1 VTGIERTAMQASLP
15 DAAIETGDPNADPA
29 AFRRCL
35 GQFGTGVTVITAASG
50 DDLVGMT
57 ANSFSSVSLDPPL
70 VLWST
75 KRTSQSFAAF
85 QAATHFAVN
94 VLSHDQIALS
104 KHFGRSGGDKFS
116 DISWRAGIGGA
127 PLLDGTLCSFE
138 CRKAAEYPGGDHLI
152 VLGEVQRF
160 ARYERGA
167 LLFAQGRYCLA
178 ADFPDLAD
186 RPAAP
191 GQHAAGPMNEFM
203 TALMYRA
210 HGVLSAALDEGRHA
224 EGLTVLQSRLMAAI
238 ETLPGSTL
246 ESLLPELFLGRNA
259 AENTLDELVRMG
271 IVAVGPGGALTL
283 TQAGKERNHALLAR
297 ARSIEARELSDI
309 PQSEIAS
316 CRRVLSRLVERTQT
330 V

>member
-1 VTGIERTAMQASLP
+1 
-15 DAAIETGDPNADPA
+15 
-29 AFRRCL
+29 
-35 GQFGTGVTVITAASG
+35 
-50 DDLVGMT
+50 
-57 ANSFSSVSLDPPL
+57 
-70 VLWST
+70 
-75 KRTSQSFAAF
+75 
-85 QAATHFAVN
+85 
-94 VLSHDQIALS
+94 
-104 KHFGRSGGDKFS
+104 
-116 DISWRAGIGGA
+116 
-127 PLLDGTLCSFE
+127 
-138 CRKAAEYPGGDHLI
+138 
-152 VLGEVQRF
+152 VQRF

-186 RPAAP
+186 RPAGRPHAP
-191 GQHAAGPMNEFM
+191 SLNAQGLNAQGPMNEFM

-259 AENTLDELVRMG
+259 AENTVDELVRMG
-271 IVAVGPGGALTL
+271 IVDVGPGGALTL
-283 TQAGKERNHALLAR
+283 SQAGQDRNHALLAR

-316 CRRVLSRLVERTQT
+316 CRRVLSRLVERMQT

>member
-1 VTGIERTAMQASLP
+1 MPSMQPSQP
-15 DAAIETGDPNADPA
+15 DAAIETGDPSADPA

-35 GQFGTGVTVITAASG
+35 GQFGTGVTVITAGSG
-50 DDLVGMT
+50 DSLVGMT

-70 VLWST
+70 ILWST

-127 PLLDGTLCSFE
+127 PLLAGTLCSFE
-138 CRKAAEYPGGDHLI
+138 CRKSAEYPGGDHLI

-160 ARYERGA
+160 SRHERGA
-167 LLFAQGRYCLA
+167 LLFAQGRYCMA

-186 RPAAP
+186 RPAAAGRP
-191 GQHAAGPMNEFM
+191 RAAGPMNEFM

-210 HGVLSAALDEGRHA
+210 HGVLSAALDEGRQA

-238 ETLPGSTL
+238 ETLPGNTL

-259 AENTLDELVRMG
+259 AENTVGELVRMG
-271 IVAVGPGGALTL
+271 IVHAGPGGELTL
-283 TQAGKERNHALLAR
+283 TQAGAARNHALLER
-297 ARSIEARELSDI
+297 ARRIEARELSEI

-316 CRRVLSRLVERTQT
+316 CRRVLSRLVGRTET